1 MEYKMDATLLE
12 LIERME
18 VKVNIM
24 EEENRQKAFKAL
36 QVERMQ
42 GAWPKLKQMVRLS
55 YWQTLHPE

>member
-1 MEYKMDATLLE
+1 MDATLLE

-24 EEENRQKAFKAL
+24 EEKKREEAFKAL

-42 GAWPKLKQMVRLS
+42 GA
-55 YWQTLHPE
+55 